1 MSGFRALSYTGRA
14 GRNARRTCNQ
24 TKPTVVGLCETPLI
38 PAGVFSER
46 SNVHGI
52 GKLARGAAPGDGAH
66 RLFEE
71 MVGNLVQG
79 NIRRASTGG
88 ERLRSVSH
96 VNKPE
101 RTALTLSRIQEQLLR
116 KSLPDRKARPPPRPR
131 PTADHRQARD
141 QEQRPADQAIIA
153 DNVTTGGAARGNVA
167 SPALLAASSEIAAPI
182 LSETQ
187 LDAVGVGGTKSK

>member
-1 MSGFRALSYTGRA
+1 MMELTVCLKRWSAISSRVTSG
-14 GRNARRTCNQ
+14 
-24 TKPTVVGLCETPLI
+24 V
-38 PAGVFSER
+38 
-46 SNVHGI
+46 
-52 GKLARGAAPGDGAH
+52 
-66 RLFEE
+66 
-71 MVGNLVQG
+71 
-79 NIRRASTGG
+79 ASAGG
-88 ERLRSVSH
+88 EDLRSVSR

-131 PTADHRQARD
+131 PTAEHRQACD

-187 LDAVGVGGTKSK
+187 LDAVGGGGYQIEMTINPMQSAHDAPRCQAKSNEQANLVEHLR